1 MANDAY
7 SCASGGAIRAG
18 WYSGLA
24 GNLVVAGDSLTD
36 IGFTGGMG
44 GYGWGLALARSG
56 VLVGYNAGV
65 AGNQIAN
72 LWSRWS
78 ADVAGHAPV
87 AVMTRIGTNNV
98 DGNSTT
104 NIAAFT
110 ADYQP
115 ILDWHVSN
123 AVPGVIHAIPPESGT
138 SGAAILA
145 RNAWLAAQCAAH
157 PGLLYF
163 ADDSIDLGDGAYAY
177 QPQYYADGTHMGPWG
192 KRKQGERMA
201 PVLQAIFG
209 QRESRLLDPA
219 DQYANNAA
227 SNQYVAN
234 AHMAGSAGTT
244 GSGVT
249 GTVPT
254 GWTVACSGGA
264 SAVASIVAADIGDAL
279 AVPWLRITPSA
290 AAGGE
295 YVRVSQVLT
304 HPAFAGT
311 LASLKRLDLVAE
323 VRFNG
328 LDASKFTE
336 LASGVCSFTNGG
348 LFPSRIHQL
357 HLGYGQ
363 TLNDTVIVRQG
374 LQRDQGGFAL
384 QSIPANGLRVQF
396 DLTAAAGGYG
406 ASPGSI
412 DIRCVSVRG
421 RTD

>member
-1 MANDAY
+1 MADDTY
-7 SCASGGAIRAG
+7 SCASGGTIRG
-18 WYSGLA
+18 GIVSGLA

-72 LWSRWS
+72 LWARWS
-78 ADVAGHAPV
+78 ADVAGHEHV

-104 NIAAFT
+104 NIAAFA

-115 ILDWHVSN
+115 LIDWHVTN
-123 AVPGVIHAIPPESGT
+123 NVPGVIHAIPPESGT
-138 SGAAILA
+138 PGAAILA
-145 RNAWLAAQCAAH
+145 RNAWLSAQCAAH

-163 ADDSIDLGDGAYAY
+163 ADDSIDLGDASYAY
-177 QPQYYADGTHMGPWG
+177 QSQYYADGTHMGPWG

-209 QRESRLLDPA
+209 QRESRLLDPS
-219 DQYANNAA
+219 DQYANNPS

-234 AHMAGSAGTT
+234 AHMAGTAGTK
-244 GSGVT
+244 GSGVS

-254 GWTVACSGGA
+254 GWTVACSG
-264 SAVASIVAADIGDAL
+264 SNTAVASLVAADIGDPIA
-279 AVPWLRITPSA
+279 APWLRIAPAT

-295 YVRVSQVLT
+295 YVRVSQILT

-311 LASLKRLDLVAE
+311 LAALKRLDLVAE

-336 LASGVCSFTNGG
+336 LASGVSSYTNGG

-357 HLGYGQ
+357 HLGYAQ

-412 DIRCVSVRG
+412 DLRCVSVRG